1 MRIDCCG
8 TSRRSL
14 KLLVIPSYWTT
25 LVELRRFSVFV
36 LEDISYFADEAKT
49 RRGRGGARHGSMA
62 GCSAASDAAL
72 PKRDTLTK
80 REHCSLGVRRP
91 SERAKG
97 AFDAKSA
104 LLSKTQPA
112 NRQCSQMR
120 KLSCAAGSTASYA
133 LSLYL
138 PTDAASVQSSQT
150 AR

>member
-14 KLLVIPSYWTT
+14 KFPVMDNSRRADRHPRNGQLSSSFVVFLFSYYI
-25 LVELRRFSVFV
+25 V

-80 REHCSLGVRRP
+80 REHCPLGVRRP

-112 NRQCSQMR
+112 NRQWSQMR

-133 LSLYL
+133 LSLL
-138 PTDAASVQSSQT
+138 TN
-150 AR
+150 

>member
-49 RRGRGGARHGSMA
+49 RRGRGRCSTQKHGRLLCSQRRSLAEA
-62 GCSAASDAAL
+62 GYIN
-72 PKRDTLTK
+72 KT
-80 REHCSLGVRRP
+80 EHCPLGVRRP

-120 KLSCAAGSTASYA
+120 KLSSATGSTAS
-133 LSLYL
+133 
-138 PTDAASVQSSQT
+138 
-150 AR
+150 